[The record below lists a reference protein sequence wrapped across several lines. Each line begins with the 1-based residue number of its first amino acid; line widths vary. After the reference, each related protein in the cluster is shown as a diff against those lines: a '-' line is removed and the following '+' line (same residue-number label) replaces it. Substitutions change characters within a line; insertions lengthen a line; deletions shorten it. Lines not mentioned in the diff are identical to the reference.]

1 MRNAYCRPPH
11 ATPSLGRV
19 VPQHRAVRPG
29 LPRAA
34 ALTLSLLVL
43 AVAALVSAWAW
54 FGARGEVV
62 AFPPTASATPTPT
75 PDPGGDATPEVTPAG
90 TATVHVTGAVTVPGV
105 YVLTLGARVDDAIAA
120 AGGLTA
126 DADESALNRAQVLT
140 DAQQVYVPVEGEAPA
155 PAAGAGAGAA
165 PSGTIN
171 LNTASAA
178 ELEELPGVGP
188 ALAGEIVTWR
198 QTRGPFSSVE
208 DLDDVPGIGPAVLEK
223 VRARVTV

>member
-1 MRNAYCRPPH
+1 MRNAYCRPPY

-62 AFPPTASATPTPT
+62 ALPPTASATPTPT

-140 DAQQVYVPVEGEAPA
+140 DAQQVYVPVEERPPHPPPERVPERRRRARSISTRRARPSWRNSPESGRRSPA
-155 PAAGAGAGAA
+155 RSSPGGRRVGRSPASRTSTTF
-165 PSGTIN
+165 P
-171 LNTASAA
+171 ASARPSSRRCA
-178 ELEELPGVGP
+178 PG
-188 ALAGEIVTWR
+188 
-198 QTRGPFSSVE
+198 
-208 DLDDVPGIGPAVLEK
+208 
-223 VRARVTV
+223 